1 MGNEP
6 SPFLEDYLDREDFAE
21 ALRALADPLA
31 DELGLPRRVDEVGLV
46 CPSVQEAAAELERKW
61 PGMKPFLLGEGSPG
75 VFVENGVSVD
85 YTTRVGFGFYKG
97 VILELAEPGI
107 GSDIFGQTPDPD
119 GKIVINHVGFVGR
132 GPTLTRTDDGVTRD
146 FASVMAEHGV
156 RKRVDAVLSLLGIRG
171 HIYIFETVKKTHG
184 IEVEFLD
191 FRLLAEHGP
200 KIAFPASLAGL
211 IGWWQ
216 ANVGRRLLK
225 LPQHQALPPEAE
237 LPAPDPWSDAPG
249 RERTASGRRSE
260 VLVTLLL
267 SVLAILLWG
276 MHGQA
281 PLLHAIFPAY
291 VGPGQPAPEMRPRI
305 IGGIP
310 WDQELISFAVGA
322 AFCVVLPWLVQVVWR
337 KRPLAQLG
345 LSLPPRGARESAWT
359 WTLITI
365 AAFLVPFAIGA
376 READMRALYP
386 LYRGALS
393 GTSFWAYELCYLLFF
408 VALDGL
414 LRGGLLFGLVTQGV
428 SPAIAVGVETIVQA
442 TWHLGKPFGEALG
455 SPVWG
460 IAGGLLCLRARS
472 VWPAVLA
479 HFLLN
484 VMIDAVALSAPRG
497 ALF

>member
-1 MGNEP
+1 
-6 SPFLEDYLDREDFAE
+6 
-21 ALRALADPLA
+21 
-31 DELGLPRRVDEVGLV
+31 
-46 CPSVQEAAAELERKW
+46 
-61 PGMKPFLLGEGSPG
+61 
-75 VFVENGVSVD
+75 
-85 YTTRVGFGFYKG
+85 
-97 VILELAEPGI
+97 
-107 GSDIFGQTPDPD
+107 
-119 GKIVINHVGFVGR
+119 
-132 GPTLTRTDDGVTRD
+132 
-146 FASVMAEHGV
+146 
-156 RKRVDAVLSLLGIRG
+156 
-171 HIYIFETVKKTHG
+171 
-184 IEVEFLD
+184 
-191 FRLLAEHGP
+191 
-200 KIAFPASLAGL
+200 
-211 IGWWQ
+211 
-216 ANVGRRLLK
+216 
-225 LPQHQALPPEAE
+225 
-237 LPAPDPWSDAPG
+237 
-249 RERTASGRRSE
+249 
-260 VLVTLLL
+260 
-267 SVLAILLWG
+267 
-276 MHGQA
+276 
-281 PLLHAIFPAY
+281 
-291 VGPGQPAPEMRPRI
+291 
-305 IGGIP
+305 
-310 WDQELISFAVGA
+310 VGA